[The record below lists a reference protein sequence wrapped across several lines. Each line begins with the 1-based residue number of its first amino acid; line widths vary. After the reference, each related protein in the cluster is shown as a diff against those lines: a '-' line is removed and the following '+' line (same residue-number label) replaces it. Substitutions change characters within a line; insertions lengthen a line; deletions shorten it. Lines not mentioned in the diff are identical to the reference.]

1 MPLWTSPTF
10 QRGILAKWIP
20 NCFHWFCPTILHLG
34 AQLYPFC
41 RYWAHRQQRPS
52 KIYPCHMKLLTL
64 LVHSV
69 RQTPNGAL
77 RCFVCVCVCVCV
89 CVFYKAKGL
98 VHSPL
103 LLWEDLPPLCSSP
116 FLHLQTLLISML
128 TPSLRNS
135 PSLTQQE
142 EPGNISQF
150 SAEFLLCS

>member
-1 MPLWTSPTF
+1 M
-10 QRGILAKWIP
+10 
-20 NCFHWFCPTILHLG
+20 
-34 AQLYPFC
+34 
-41 RYWAHRQQRPS
+41 
-52 KIYPCHMKLLTL
+52 
-64 LVHSV
+64 
-69 RQTPNGAL
+69 
-77 RCFVCVCVCVCV
+77 CVCVCVCV